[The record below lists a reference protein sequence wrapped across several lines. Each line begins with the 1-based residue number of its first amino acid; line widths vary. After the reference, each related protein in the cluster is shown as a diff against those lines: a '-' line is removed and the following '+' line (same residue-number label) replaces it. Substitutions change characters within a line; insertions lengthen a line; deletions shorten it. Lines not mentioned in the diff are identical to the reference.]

1 MKRLITGGK
10 VVLESGLEERDILIE
25 NNKIIEI
32 ISPDIERP
40 SGEYDII
47 DANGKI
53 VMPGIIDAHTH
64 YLLHS
69 RGTTTAD
76 DFKTGSISAA
86 HGGVT
91 TFIDY
96 SDHQED
102 KSLLDSA
109 KERIAEAESEAVI
122 DFHLHQTVES
132 FNEKI
137 ANELAEIKNFGI
149 SNLKIFTTYK
159 KEGYMIADENLPDL
173 FQRAGELEL
182 LITAHCEDE
191 EIIQEKLKDF
201 KAVKDE
207 IKFSDHPDLRPG
219 EAEGE
224 AIKNLSKIA
233 EEKNQPLYIAH
244 ISSKEGIQVIR
255 EAKQQ
260 GARIFGETTPHYL
273 LLDRSYLERED
284 SAKYFM
290 VPPLRE
296 IEDHQEIWDAIINKE
311 VQAVA
316 TDHCAFGLEQ
326 KNLTSSP
333 INALP
338 GIPGSETLLP
348 LLHHFGVNR
357 GLLNYEELVD
367 LLSTE
372 PAKIFGLYPERG
384 VIKEGTIADVVIFD
398 PDMEVELSDDQLH
411 SAAGY
416 SPYAEFTV
424 LGYPVETISNGETI
438 MKNGIFTSESGRGK
452 FIKAKT
458 SSVFL
463 S

>member
-10 VVLESGLEERDILIE
+10 VVLESGIKEKDILIE
-25 NNKIIEI
+25 DNKIIEI
-32 ISPDIERP
+32 ISPDLETP

-53 VMPGIIDAHTH
+53 VIPGIIDAHTH

-96 SDHQED
+96 SDHKDD

-109 KERIAEAESEAVI
+109 KERIAEAESESVI

-137 ANELAEIKNFGI
+137 ADELVEIKDFGI

-159 KEGYMIADENLPDL
+159 KEGYMIADENLPGL
-173 FQRAGELEL
+173 FQKAGELEL

-191 EIIQEKLKDF
+191 EIIQEKLRDYQ
-201 KAVKDE
+201 AVKGE

-219 EAEGE
+219 EAEGK

-233 EEKNQPLYIAH
+233 EEKGQPLYIAH

-255 EAKQQ
+255 EARQQ
-260 GARIFGETTPHYL
+260 GVRIFGETTPHYL

-284 SAKYFM
+284 AAKYFM

-311 VQAVA
+311 IQAVA
-316 TDHCAFGLEQ
+316 TDHCAFDLEQ

-357 GLLNYEELVD
+357 GLINYEELVD

-384 VIKEGTIADVVIFD
+384 VIREGTVADIVIFD
-398 PDMEVELSDDQLH
+398 PDMEVELTDDQLH

-416 SPYAEFTV
+416 SPYADFTV
-424 LGYPVETISNGETI
+424 LGYPIETISNGETI
-438 MKNGIFTSESGRGK
+438 IKNGIFTAETGRGN
-452 FIKAKT
+452 FIKATT
-458 SSVFL
+458 SSVFRD
-463 S
+463 

>member
-1 MKRLITGGK
+1 MKRLITGGQ
-10 VVLESGLEERDILIE
+10 VVLESGIEEKDILIE
-25 NNKIIEI
+25 DDKIIKI
-32 ISPDIERP
+32 ISPDVEK
-40 SGEYDII
+40 SEEEYDII

-76 DFKTGSISAA
+76 NFKTGSISAA

-96 SDHQED
+96 SDHQD
-102 KSLLDSA
+102 NKSLLDSA
-109 KERIAEAESEAVI
+109 KERISEAEAEAVI
-122 DFHLHQTVES
+122 DFHLHQTVEN
-132 FNEKI
+132 FNEEI
-137 ANELAEIKNFGI
+137 ADELVEIKDFGI

-159 KEGYMIADENLPDL
+159 KEGYMIADDNLPDL
-173 FQRAGELEL
+173 FQKAGELEL

-191 EIIQEKLKDF
+191 DTIQEKLKDY

-219 EAEGE
+219 VAESR
-224 AIKNLSKIA
+224 AIKNLSEIA
-233 EEKNQPLYIAH
+233 DDKNQPLYIAH
-244 ISSKEGIQVIR
+244 ISSKEGVQVIR
-255 EAKQQ
+255 EARQQ
-260 GARIFGETTPHYL
+260 GIRIFGETTPHYL

-284 SAKYFM
+284 AAKYFM

-296 IEDHQEIWDAIINKE
+296 VEDHQDIWDAIIKKE
-311 VQAVA
+311 IQAVA
-316 TDHCAFGLEQ
+316 TDHCAFNLEQ
-326 KNLTSSP
+326 KNLTDSP

-357 GLLNYEELVD
+357 GLINYEELVD

-384 VIKEGTIADVVIFD
+384 VIREGTVADIVIFD
-398 PDMEVELSDDQLH
+398 PDKEVELSDDNLH
-411 SAAGY
+411 SEAGY
-416 SPYAEFTV
+416 SPYADFTV

-438 MKNGIFTSESGRGK
+438 IKNDTFVSDAGRGK

-458 SSVFL
+458 SSVFQ